1 VAHGPR
7 ATGRPPPTADRARP
21 GRERTTV
28 SPVDA
33 AGIRDF
39 LARIVAVPSVN
50 PALAGGHGE
59 IAGEARLA
67 GVVAGELDALGLE
80 VTTREPEPG
89 RTSVVGTLPG
99 RGGGPSLLLYAH
111 LDTVG
116 VEGMEDPFGA
126 VVREGRLFGRGAY
139 DMKGG
144 LAACVGAARALVGR
158 GKPLDGD
165 LHLAF
170 VADEETE
177 SLGMRDLLGH
187 LRPDAA
193 VVTEPTDL
201 RLCLAHKGFAWIE
214 VETSGRA
221 SHGSRFEEG
230 VDANLRMGRVLARLE
245 ELERDLRTRPGHP
258 LVGPPSLHA
267 ATLEGGTG
275 PSTYADRCRLVVERR
290 TVPGETRDAVLAE
303 IRGILD
309 ALSGEDPDF
318 EASLELLLWRSPFE
332 ADPDSRLAELTLRE
346 AGEVLGDP
354 PPVGGE
360 TYWMDAA
367 FLAEAGVD
375 TVVLGPRGAGA
386 HAAEEWVDLASVVR
400 LAEILEGV
408 AGAYCGGA

>member
-1 VAHGPR
+1 L
-7 ATGRPPPTADRARP
+7 T
-21 GRERTTV
+21 
-28 SPVDA
+28 PVDSA
-33 AGIRDF
+33 WTRD
-39 LARIVAVPSVN
+39 LLGRIVAIPSVN
-50 PALAGGHGE
+50 PALAGGAQD

-67 GVVAGELDALGLE
+67 GELAGELGALGLE
-80 VTTREPEPG
+80 VTTYEPEPS

-116 VEGMEDPFGA
+116 VEGMEDPFGGA
-126 VVREGRLFGRGAY
+126 VRDGRLYGRGAY

-144 LAACVGAARALVGR
+144 LAACMGAARALVEAGE
-158 GKPLDGD
+158 PLDGD

-177 SLGMRDLLGH
+177 SLGMRDLLQH

-201 RLCLAHKGFAWIE
+201 RLCLAHKGFAWIA
-214 VETSGRA
+214 VEASGRA
-221 SHGSRFEEG
+221 AHGSRFEEG
-230 VDANLRMGRVLARLE
+230 VDANLRMGRVLARLDG
-245 ELERDLRTRPGHP
+245 LERELRSRSGHA

-267 ATLEGGTG
+267 ATLRGGSG
-275 PSTYADRCRLVVERR
+275 PSTYADRCRLVIERR

-309 ALSGEDPDF
+309 GLAGEDPDVGT
-318 EASLELLLWRSPFE
+318 SLELLLWRSPFE
-332 ADPDSRLAELTLRE
+332 GDPASRLAEITRRE
-346 AGEVLGDP
+346 AGQVLGEP
-354 PPVGGE
+354 PPVVGE

-367 FLAEAGVD
+367 FLADAGVD

-386 HAAEEWVDLASVVR
+386 HAAEEWVELESVVR
-400 LAEILEGV
+400 LAGILERV
-408 AGAYCGGA
+408 ARAFCGGG

>member
-1 VAHGPR
+1 MTPA
-7 ATGRPPPTADRARP
+7 
-21 GRERTTV
+21 
-28 SPVDA
+28 DA
-33 AGIRDF
+33 AWIRDL

-50 PALAGGHGE
+50 PALAGGDGE

-67 GVVAGELDALGLE
+67 GLLAGELEALGLE
-80 VTTREPEPG
+80 VAVREPEPG

-99 RGGGPSLLLYAH
+99 EGDGPSLLLYAH

-116 VEGMEDPFGA
+116 VEGMDDPFGA
-126 VVREGRLFGRGAY
+126 VVREGRLYGRGAY

-144 LAACVGAARALVGR
+144 LAACVGAARALVR
-158 GKPLDGD
+158 RDARPKGD
-165 LHLAF
+165 VHLAF

-177 SLGMRDLLGH
+177 SLGIRDLLED

-201 RLCLAHKGFAWIE
+201 RLCLAHKGFAWIA
-214 VETSGRA
+214 VETAGRA
-221 SHGSRFEEG
+221 AHGSRFEEG
-230 VDANLRMGRVLARLE
+230 IDANLHMGRVLARLGG
-245 ELERDLRTRPGHP
+245 LERELRSRPGHP

-290 TVPGETRDAVLAE
+290 TVPGETRDRVLAE
-303 IRGILD
+303 IREILD
-309 ALSGEDPDF
+309 ELAREDPDF

-332 ADPDSRLAELTLRE
+332 GAPDSRLATITRRE
-346 AGEVLGDP
+346 AGEVLGEL
-354 PPVGGE
+354 PPVTGE

-386 HAAEEWVDLASVVR
+386 HAAEEWVELDSVVR
-400 LAEILEGV
+400 LAAILERV
-408 AGAYCGGA
+408 AGAYCGGG